1 MSSEKKYSW
10 YKVAETIAD
19 FFWQEN
25 NLCEVEVK
33 GKTICFGRK
42 GDDVFACA
50 AKCPHAGGHFSD
62 GVIDAAGNI
71 VCPLHRYKFSLQN
84 GRNTSGEGYYLKTYP
99 VQKREDGIYVG
110 IEETGFFSLFK

>member
-71 VCPLHRYKFSLQN
+71 VCPCTDINSVYKMAVIQVVKD
-84 GRNTSGEGYYLKTYP
+84 T
-99 VQKREDGIYVG
+99 I
-110 IEETGFFSLFK
+110 